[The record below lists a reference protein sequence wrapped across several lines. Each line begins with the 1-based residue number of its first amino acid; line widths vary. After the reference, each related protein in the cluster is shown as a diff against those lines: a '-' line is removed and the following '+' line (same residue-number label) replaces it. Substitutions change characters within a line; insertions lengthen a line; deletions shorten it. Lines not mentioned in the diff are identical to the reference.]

1 MRILDVKNN
10 KSLKKVNIYLTNL
23 EAQELLGDLKA
34 MLESEEKTFHA
45 HVNDLMYEHEITLTL
60 YDENNLMM
68 FDNRSKKLIKS
79 DE

>member
-1 MRILDVKNN
+1 MRILDVKND
-10 KSLKKVNIYLTNL
+10 KSLKKVIIYLTNL
-23 EAQELLGDLKA
+23 EAQELLDDLKA
-34 MLESEEKTFHA
+34 MLKSNERAFHA
-45 HVNDLMYEHEITLTL
+45 HVNDLMHEHEITLTL